1 MQLCAFCYAFVAF
14 VAILFNSH
22 SLSVVSL
29 TLNIINA
36 ICSFCSLCTSAQK
49 YSISKFMEQNEKSWP
64 RKSNTFVCKSS
75 VCKMVCFSIE
85 VQMISF
91 EPASFLHTYEIASK
105 IQCLDPLASHPC
117 KLPKAREFNISKQF
131 MSFYMIA
138 REKQRPNKPNEWNK
152 VNACARAL
160 LLCPYSMANLFI
172 NLFANVLR
180 LDKHA
185 PNA

>member
-131 MSFYMIA
+131 MSFYM
-138 REKQRPNKPNEWNK
+138 NK

>member
-75 VCKMVCFSIE
+75 VCKMVCFSNVLTRSLRIHANY
-85 VQMISF
+85 QRH
-91 EPASFLHTYEIASK
+91 ASSI
-105 IQCLDPLASHPC
+105 LASNLCHFTW
-117 KLPKAREFNISKQF
+117 L
-131 MSFYMIA
+131 
-138 REKQRPNKPNEWNK
+138 REKSSDRTSRTNGIKWM
-152 VNACARAL
+152 RAL
-160 LLCPYSMANLFI
+160 ALSCYALIQWQIYS
-172 NLFANVLR
+172 
-180 LDKHA
+180 
-185 PNA
+185 